1 MEITFRCS
9 DGDQLCSFQILCQS
23 QFYYQKARSM
33 IRMNNELTFDYKNY
47 SKDSVKL
54 FLDSLHLIEPNPT
67 DIVQE

>member
-1 MEITFRCS
+1 
-9 DGDQLCSFQILCQS
+9 
-23 QFYYQKARSM
+23 M

-67 DIVQE
+67 DIVQEWYCQQLKDHTCLYS

>member
-1 MEITFRCS
+1 
-9 DGDQLCSFQILCQS
+9 
-23 QFYYQKARSM
+23 M